1 MRPSKAGTVVDVCSG
16 DTDCLLTYGD
26 GHTTVMVL
34 ACEHFPLGLSLWI
47 QYSVFFYC
55 ILSLFRVARLTP
67 VTRWIG
73 KILSFLSFF
82 LYKEI

>member
-1 MRPSKAGTVVDVCSG
+1 MQMRPSKAVTVVDVCSG
-16 DTDCLLTYGD
+16 DTDCLLAYGD

-34 ACEHFPLGLSLWI
+34 ALEHFLLGLSLWI
-47 QYSVFFYC
+47 QYSAFFYC

-82 LYKEI
+82 FI

>member
-1 MRPSKAGTVVDVCSG
+1 MKPSNARTVVDVCSG
-16 DTDCLLTYGD
+16 DTDCLLTYGV
-26 GHTTVMVL
+26 GHTTVMVI

-47 QYSVFFYC
+47 QYSVLFYC

-73 KILSFLSFF
+73 KILSF
-82 LYKEI
+82 